1 MLPLTTHLFWPLSIA
16 SKLPQCSLAARTS
29 NPGKSLLI
37 SLFFFFFFGSFTQRL
52 LQVVF
57 QRWAQKKPSSSN
69 NAGKMAKGCLL
80 KQMQESKFQSWRVMD
95 ISQWKITQ
103 SNTTACWAFLRNT
116 AQSKCNNNQGRYF
129 RNGVYDLQS
138 CCSFIFAVLFPL
150 QTECEIYWM
159 NVKSMSA
166 KKKWHIIVYNAKL
179 NWGTFIIT

>member
-1 MLPLTTHLFWPLSIA
+1 MSIYIIFFYIVLMLPLTTHLFWPLSIA

-37 SLFFFFFFGSFTQRL
+37 SLFFFGSFTQRL

-116 AQSKCNNNQGRYF
+116 AQSKYNNNQGRYF

-138 CCSFIFAVLFPL
+138 RCSFIFTVLFL
-150 QTECEIYWM
+150 SRQNARFIEWM
-159 NVKSMSA
+159 LNQRLL
-166 KKKWHIIVYNAKL
+166 KKNDTL
-179 NWGTFIIT
+179 